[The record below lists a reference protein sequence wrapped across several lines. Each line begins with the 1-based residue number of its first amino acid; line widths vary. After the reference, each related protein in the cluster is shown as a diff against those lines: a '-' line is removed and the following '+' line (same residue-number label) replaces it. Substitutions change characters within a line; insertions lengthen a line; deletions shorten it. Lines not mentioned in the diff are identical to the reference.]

1 MKYNHSLHTFI
12 LKWGF
17 IIALLFAACILVL
30 AGCKKGDNP
39 AAQLYEEYFEENV
52 LNSDFVV
59 QLATDNGT
67 DNTAQY
73 NGWKFRLLKSTYYNG
88 PMTAVKAGITYTG
101 TWACD
106 ESYGKLTINI
116 NQPSVPAEFVFIN
129 KAWRFTKK
137 NLPLMELA
145 PWGST
150 APQVLHMRRL

>member
-1 MKYNHSLHTFI
+1 MKYNQSIHNFVV
-12 LKWGF
+12 KWGF
-17 IIALLFAACILVL
+17 VIALLFATMILL
-30 AGCKKGDNP
+30 LQGCKKGDNP

-52 LNSDFVV
+52 LNSDFIV

-73 NGWKFRLLKSTYYNG
+73 NGWVFRLLKDTYYTG
-88 PMTAVKAGITYTG
+88 PMIAVKAGITYNG
-101 TWACD
+101 TWSCD
-106 ESYGKLTINI
+106 QSYGRLTINI
-116 NQPSVPAEFVFIN
+116 TQPSVPPEFVFIN

-145 PWGST
+145 PWGSA